1 VKGLCAGNRGGQ
13 RWLRG
18 VFLLLLAAPV
28 MADSGDPGAPSP
40 RESELANLVL
50 QDCGSCHGMT
60 LRGGLGPALR
70 PENLN
75 HLPAEAIAAIVA
87 EGVPGT
93 AMPPWKPLL
102 SAQDIRWISRQLKA
116 GSLVLP

>member
-1 VKGLCAGNRGGQ
+1 VKAVCSGDKAGC
-13 RWLRG
+13 RWLAG
-18 VFLLLLAAPV
+18 ALLCLLVVPV
-28 MADSGDPGAPSP
+28 MADSAAPASP
-40 RESELANLVL
+40 QRQSELANLVL

-75 HLPAEAIAAIVA
+75 LLPVEAIAAIVA

-102 SAQDIRWISRQLKA
+102 SAGEIQWISRQLKA
-116 GSLVLP
+116 GALVAP